1 MSKAYEENLKSQVLA
16 LNLDKMDDLF
26 AEMVAYSFCKV
37 DEKEEGFIDVSS
49 LKNALAGA
57 DLDIPGMF

>member
-16 LNLDKMDDLF
+16 LNLDKMDDHF

-49 LKNALAGA
+49 LKSALAEA
-57 DLDIPGMF
+57 DLDLPGMF